1 MTPLQVQDETS
12 LEWRICWPGWSWV
25 GFVLQKNLHEWLI
38 TSTKASPLWS
48 GEFAGPVGRSMF
60 ELDLNLNSN
69 IFFSSCVQDETRLV
83 GHSLSW
89 IWILTLQLSPSN
101 STSTRWNLLWMDY
114 LLARLVGHSLRW
126 IWIWILTLSS
136 LNDWLFA
143 VVQVQDETSLEWR
156 ICWPGWSWVGFVLQK
171 IFTNDSLQVQKL
183 HLFGVEDLLARLVGP
198 CVATLL
204 RVVLQAS
211 HQGWSFHWSVLC
223 S

>member
-1 MTPLQVQDETS
+1 M
-12 LEWRICWPGWSWV
+12 
-25 GFVLQKNLHEWLI
+25 
-38 TSTKASPLWS
+38 KASPLW
-48 GEFAGPVGRSMF
+48 GGGFAGPVGRSMF

-101 STSTRWNLLWMDY
+101 STSTRWNLFWMDY

-171 IFTNDSLQVQKL
+171 NLHHHHYKYKSFTSL
-183 HLFGVEDLLARLVGP
+183 EWRICWP
-198 CVATLL
+198 
-204 RVVLQAS
+204 
-211 HQGWSFHWSVLC
+211 GWSVHV
-223 S
+223 